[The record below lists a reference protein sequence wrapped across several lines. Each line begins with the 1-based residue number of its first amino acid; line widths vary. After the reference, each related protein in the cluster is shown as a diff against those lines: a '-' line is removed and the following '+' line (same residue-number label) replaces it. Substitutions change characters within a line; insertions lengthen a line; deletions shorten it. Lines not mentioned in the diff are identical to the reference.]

1 MSTSV
6 TPSIHNFRTIGRPSG
21 RASPVA
27 AEVLICGSPDR
38 GDDGAAVAAAP
49 GLRDRLEP
57 DVRLR
62 IVGQLDIDDLLAV
75 PAGAGVVIVD
85 AATGLRRGEIVELP
99 LDGLVARQ
107 DEIRPRSSHSLEF
120 REVIGLADMIR
131 GRPLRGR
138 IIAIGGG
145 KFALGAPLSP
155 TVAKAIPALIGAVLD
170 AVRRLKA
177 G

>member
-1 MSTSV
+1 MTSPV
-6 TPSIHNFRTIGRPSG
+6 ASSVHAPQTARRASG

-27 AEVLICGSPDR
+27 VEVLICGSVDR
-38 GDDGAAVAAAP
+38 GDDGAPIAAAH
-49 GLRDRLEP
+49 GLRDRLDP

-62 IVGQLDIDDLLAV
+62 VIGQLDIDDLLGV

-99 LDGLVARQ
+99 LDGLVARE
-107 DEIRPRSSHSLEF
+107 DDLRPRSSHSLEF
-120 REVIGLADMIR
+120 REVIGLADMLR
-131 GRPLRGR
+131 GRPLPGR

-145 KFALGAPLSP
+145 KFGLGAPLSP
-155 TVAKAIPALIGAVLD
+155 SVAKAIPALIGAILD
-170 AVRRLKA
+170 AIGRLR